1 LNAAMVSKF
10 LVEADVAASAVAFD
24 MADVVDGMG

>member
-1 LNAAMVSKF
+1 MVSKF

-24 MADVVDGMG
+24 MADMADVVDGMG